1 MPRPSSLARRLA
13 PHALTITYHAEDVH
27 DGAVIRARA
36 YRDTDGAPMLDLD
49 GHVQL
54 ASPIQA
60 FYTLANIT
68 VEVTAGASG
77 VYMMTVTA
85 EWRGFRGTALCQRE
99 AASAAAL
106 RAKLTETGLV
116 DDALMAL
123 YTRVVDILDGT
134 RAIIRLRHAK
144 KGGSIMTTHD
154 KQHAGLT
161 NYLLKQQAWA
171 KDVIRQHTARI
182 LTAVDADDDDD
193 SVRAVIDCVA
203 STDSMFEAAAWLAAI
218 P

>member
-1 MPRPSSLARRLA
+1 MPSALTRVFRAPTVKPGEASGAARP
-13 PHALTITYHAEDVH
+13 LTITYHAEDVH

-68 VEVTAGASG
+68 VEVTAGASGG

-134 RAIIRLRHAK
+134 RAIIRVA
-144 KGGSIMTTHD
+144 
-154 KQHAGLT
+154 
-161 NYLLKQQAWA
+161 
-171 KDVIRQHTARI
+171 AR
-182 LTAVDADDDDD
+182 
-193 SVRAVIDCVA
+193 
-203 STDSMFEAAAWLAAI
+203 
-218 P
+218 